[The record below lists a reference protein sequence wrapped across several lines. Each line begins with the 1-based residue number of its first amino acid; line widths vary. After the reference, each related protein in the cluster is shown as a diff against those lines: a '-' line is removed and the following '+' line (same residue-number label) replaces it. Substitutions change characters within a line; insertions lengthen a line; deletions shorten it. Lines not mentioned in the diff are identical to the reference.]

1 MSIEMLKLKKSIQN
15 LITHTKRKRNTNIK
29 NIHHK
34 RTKKKLKKRPIK
46 CNSKQLTRGL

>member
-29 NIHHK
+29 NSHHIT
-34 RTKKKLKKRPIK
+34 REQKKKRLKKRPIK
-46 CNSKQLTRGL
+46 